1 MKYAIVIPAYNEAT
15 RLSTVLHEMVD
26 GGVDTSCVFV
36 VDDGSTDDTM
46 SVASETGVHV
56 LRHVVNRGQGAAL
69 RTGTRA
75 ALEWGAEAIVHMDAD
90 GQHRLED
97 VQAMIEALRTG
108 NAVFVFGSR
117 FLGVEPQGMPFARR
131 LVLSAARLFSVYALG
146 IPRRMTDPQSGMRG
160 FTRDQAHHVVHVQDG
175 MAHCS
180 EILRNVT
187 QSDAQ
192 WCEIPIQVVYTQDS
206 LAKGQRASAAFKIA
220 WDVLTRRFL

>member
-1 MKYAIVIPAYNEAT
+1 MKYAIIIPAYNEAT
-15 RLSTVLHEMVD
+15 RLSQVLRTMLDQQVLENHI
-26 GGVDTSCVFV
+26 FV
-36 VDDGSTDDTM
+36 VDDGSDDDTFR
-46 SVASETGVHV
+46 VAKEMGVHA

-75 ALEWGAEAIVHMDAD
+75 ALEWGAEAIIHMDAD
-90 GQHRLED
+90 GQHQFED
-97 VQAMIEALRTG
+97 VQKMIEVLRSG
-108 NAVFVFGSR
+108 DAMFVFGSR
-117 FLGVEPQGMPFARR
+117 FMGVKPQGMPFARSA
-131 LVLSAARLFSVYALG
+131 VLSAARLFSVYALG

-160 FTRDQAHHVVHVQDG
+160 FTRNQAHHVVHVQDG

-187 QSDAQ
+187 QSDTR
-192 WCEIPIQVVYTQDS
+192 WTEIPIRVIYTQDS